1 MNTHDA
7 DEAHR
12 NMGALYTQL
21 AQMLGSQDA
30 HHPEVITVRADL
42 ARACA
47 RAGQLEDAL
56 YQADELVKDCR
67 RELGEDHE
75 LTLAAQTAQDE
86 VQTIVDAA
94 LAEQNAAGGE

>member
-1 MNTHDA
+1 
-7 DEAHR
+7 
-12 NMGALYTQL
+12 MGALYTQL